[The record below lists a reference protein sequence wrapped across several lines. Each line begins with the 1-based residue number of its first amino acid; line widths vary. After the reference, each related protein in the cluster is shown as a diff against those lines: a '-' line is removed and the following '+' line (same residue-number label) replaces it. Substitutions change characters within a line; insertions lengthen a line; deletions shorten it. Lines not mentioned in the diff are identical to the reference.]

1 MTDFNVETWISE
13 KKQSVQG
20 VKDFYKTDPPLR
32 VCNDTEFFLF
42 PTGMTQR
49 ITNERPPGYG
59 SIYSNSIK
67 FCSVSGEKIGQ
78 YNNGNVSL
86 MFCRVPNSLNRG
98 TFGLKY
104 SNVENF
110 LITSGG
116 LSGCTVCSVFLPES
130 KEIYFFHTGK
140 SSSVCKFE
148 YTQQMKNADLYRS
161 ILISLESQID
171 SQIFE
176 KISDEDLFSKL
187 SFLCSNYA
195 QKIVIDIY
203 ISDASAKASHSKVHV
218 NDEVIKRK
226 GDKYSLTLRYYK
238 VRANL
243 FVSKYNK
250 LYSVHY
256 MVNDNIYSTF

>member
-1 MTDFNVETWISE
+1 
-13 KKQSVQG
+13 
-20 VKDFYKTDPPLR
+20 
-32 VCNDTEFFLF
+32 
-42 PTGMTQR
+42 
-49 ITNERPPGYG
+49 
-59 SIYSNSIK
+59 
-67 FCSVSGEKIGQ
+67 
-78 YNNGNVSL
+78 
-86 MFCRVPNSLNRG
+86 
-98 TFGLKY
+98 
-104 SNVENF
+104 
-110 LITSGG
+110 
-116 LSGCTVCSVFLPES
+116 
-130 KEIYFFHTGK
+130 
-140 SSSVCKFE
+140 
-148 YTQQMKNADLYRS
+148 MKNADLYRS

-171 SQIFE
+171 SQISE

-256 MVNDNIYSTF
+256 MVNDNIYSTFDSHKRDNYEFEGNYQGGTT